1 MTIVWNKVTWY
12 SKLLAAL
19 FFIFVMPVI
28 AFYIGN
34 EYGVTRQTLKQYQS
48 AVLNPSGSIVVPL
61 PSNVQ
66 PSNDSALATPLGLT
80 GVSGIAMLGPKC
92 PAQAKGQN
100 CSNDP
105 YIGTLE
111 VYGSDGKTVTQTKTR
126 TDGKFVLFLDPGT
139 YAISLPPSNEPFPKM
154 APAKI
159 SIAQNSLSHIT
170 LNIDNGVR

>member
-19 FFIFVMPVI
+19 FFIFVMPVL

-34 EYGVTRQTLKQYQS
+34 EYGSTKQELKQDQS
-48 AVLNPSGSIVVPL
+48 AVLSPTGSTVMPIP
-61 PSNVQ
+61 PDVQ
-66 PSNDSALATPLGLT
+66 AQNDSALATPLGLT
-80 GVSGIAMLGPKC
+80 GVSGVAMLGPKC
-92 PAQAKGQN
+92 SAQTTAQN
-100 CSNDP
+100 CSNNP
-105 YIGTLE
+105 YFGTLE
-111 VYGSDGKTVTQTKTR
+111 VYGNDGKTVTQTKTR

-159 SIAQNSLSHIT
+159 SITKNSLAHIT
-170 LNIDNGVR
+170 LNIDSGAK